1 MINTIAEA
9 KYNHSIQ
16 NDESMNSMLQKLISS
31 NLYTRY
37 SGILSL
43 SDISMF
49 IIDPKGNIL
58 LEFIPSPDFCI
69 HVCQENPNQVCC
81 DYKKHLCAGREDSFV
96 CKHGLENTILPIT
109 VNGETVAYVGGM
121 RAYLP
126 DNEYQKYLIH
136 IQSLQEQKNCGLEFI
151 AKTVSSLKT
160 VEYPKIKVHHQLCS
174 HIARNISFDL
184 SEMESHTDPDVARL
198 SIEKEIL
205 EKKIIDLETKN
216 MSLVVNPHFLFNTLN
231 CIARIA
237 YFEKSHTTEELIYC
251 LSDLL
256 RYNLKQV
263 DNLHTIGSEISN
275 IEKYLHIQ
283 KIRFKN
289 RLDYDIQISE
299 KIKSYRIPNMVI
311 MPIVENAIIHGLM
324 PKRDGGR
331 VNIYAEETEKG
342 IVIFVVDNGNGF
354 PKDVLEQIKSDEHPS
369 GLGVRSTHK
378 RLQKYFGKEYGLE
391 ITKSDYSGST
401 VTITIPAQLNRG
413 TTE

>member
-1 MINTIAEA
+1 MINAMAEP
-9 KYNHSIQ
+9 KYKPPQ
-16 NDESMNSMLQKLISS
+16 PNDDTMNPMLQKLLSS

-49 IIDPKGNIL
+49 IVDRKGNIL
-58 LEFIPSPDFCI
+58 LEFIPSPDFCT
-69 HVCQENPNQVCC
+69 HVCQQQPNQVCK
-81 DYKKHLCAGREDSFV
+81 DYRQHLSAGCEESFV
-96 CKHGLENTILPIT
+96 CKHGLENTLLPIL
-109 VNGETVAYVGGM
+109 VHGEAVAYVAGM

-126 DNEYQKYLIH
+126 DNEYQKYLIN
-136 IQSLQEQKNCGLEFI
+136 IPSLQEQKQCGLEFI

-160 VEYPKIKVHHQLCS
+160 VEYPKIKIHQQLCS
-174 HIARNISFDL
+174 HIARNIAFDL
-184 SEMESHTDPDVARL
+184 SEMEHPSDPDVARL

-299 KIKSYRIPNMVI
+299 KIKACRIPNMVI

-324 PKRDGGR
+324 PKRDGGK
-331 VNIYAEETEKG
+331 VSIFAEETEKG
-342 IVIFVVDNGNGF
+342 IVISVIDNGNGF
-354 PKDVLEQIKSDEHPS
+354 PKEVLEQIKSQENPS
-369 GLGVRSTHK
+369 GLGFRSTNT
-378 RLQKYFGKEYGLE
+378 RLQKYFGQEYGLN
-391 ITKSDYSGST
+391 ITKSDYSGSA

-413 TTE
+413 MTE